1 MFRQLLVLVF
11 VLKDG
16 FAEQIRPSPD
26 PIYKPPITQDIF
38 RMTNG
43 TPGISS
49 VARQPPLGR
58 LGIRQVRCSRC
69 LISKEA
75 YKLCSTAWT
84 DEYMP

>member
-11 VLKDG
+11 AMKDG
-16 FAEQIRPSPD
+16 LVEQIRPSPD
-26 PIYKPPITQDIF
+26 PIYKPPITQDIL

-49 VARQPPLGR
+49 VARQSPLGR
-58 LGIRQVRCSRC
+58 LGIRQVRSFRC
-69 LISKEA
+69 LIFKRA
-75 YKLCSTAWT
+75 YELCSTAWT